1 LYVRRGWVRNHCV
14 ILMWSSLHNHSWVTE
29 PIIEARGRAAEDDMM
44 TVVLVMLIVVVLAM
58 MVVIWEMLSQGK
70 ERKKL
75 W

>member
-1 LYVRRGWVRNHCV
+1 
-14 ILMWSSLHNHSWVTE
+14 
-29 PIIEARGRAAEDDMM
+29 MM